1 MKGLSDNDFGKNITT
16 HLVWTE
22 SKQYIL
28 PKEVFAEISRERWML
43 DLLAVTVDYEPL
55 HSGIHVPATT
65 TALEAIS
72 YLSATEIN
80 SRNNPKS
87 KS

>member
-1 MKGLSDNDFGKNITT
+1 MDRKQAIHITQRSLRRNFTGK
-16 HLVWTE
+16 VDAG
-22 SKQYIL
+22 S
-28 PKEVFAEISRERWML
+28 ML

-80 SRNNPKS
+80 SKNNPKS